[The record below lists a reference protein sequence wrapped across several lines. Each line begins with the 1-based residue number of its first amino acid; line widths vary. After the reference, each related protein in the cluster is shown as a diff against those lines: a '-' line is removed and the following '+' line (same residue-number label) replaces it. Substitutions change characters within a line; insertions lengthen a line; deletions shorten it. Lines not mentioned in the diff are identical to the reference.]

1 MSTSPKN
8 LNFCMKYCICNNFF
22 LSFQLEE
29 ELLEYKSI
37 AEKTCEVCSRM
48 NTRHRVALSSAGET
62 GEHSLV
68 AVNVVWISHWMISTE
83 VEKGIIFCSNKGLY
97 SGSIRAVSHFL
108 LSIGL
113 VLSILID
120 LFFIPFW
127 PFWYSSGRAWHYT
140 NTLFLLLNLLFEYS
154 DGNEEN
160 PSSQSVT
167 NKTIHICRK
176 MLY

>member
-1 MSTSPKN
+1 
-8 LNFCMKYCICNNFF
+8 MKYCICNNFF

-127 PFWYSSGRAWHYT
+127 PFCTVQVVLDITLTLCFYCWTYCLSILMEMRKTHHHSPLLTRQFIFAGKCCTKRRTGRKGW
-140 NTLFLLLNLLFEYS
+140 
-154 DGNEEN
+154 
-160 PSSQSVT
+160 
-167 NKTIHICRK
+167 R
-176 MLY
+176 